1 MSVRRPLVALTLVFG
16 ALTAAWGALLMLDSF
31 ARAEAR
37 TVSPLELR
45 EGGVVVSVGSGDL
58 DVIAS
63 AGPPRIEVDS
73 VSGLFGSGTV
83 RVGRDAA
90 GRISIEGECPGF
102 ISSACSTSARVYVP
116 AGASLDLSTGSG
128 ELAVRGVR
136 GGVVAQTGSGD
147 VLLDRVGGGV
157 VTAETGSGEVRAI
170 GVSAT
175 ESLRAETGSGD
186 VLMSL
191 DRAPKDTAVDTGS
204 GVVEMT
210 VPDVVYRVS
219 TETGSG
225 EQQVTVD
232 NDDDAPRRLRV
243 ETGSGDVVVQPA
255 G

>member
-1 MSVRRPLVALTLVFG
+1 MSVRRPLVVLTLVLG
-16 ALTAAWGALLMLDSF
+16 ALASALGALDLLDHF

-58 DVIAS
+58 EVIAS
-63 AGPPRIEVDS
+63 SGPPRLEVES
-73 VSGLFGSGTV
+73 VSGLFGDGTV
-83 RVGRDAA
+83 RIGRDSA
-90 GRISIEGECPGF
+90 GRISIEAQCPGF
-102 ISSACSTSARVYVP
+102 ISASCPSAARIYVP
-116 AGASLDLSTGSG
+116 ADAAVELETGSG

-175 ESLRAETGSGD
+175 ESMRAETGSGD
-186 VLMSL
+186 VIMNL
-191 DRAPKDTAVDTGS
+191 DRAPGETFVDTGS
-204 GVVEMT
+204 GEVLMT

-225 EQQVTVD
+225 SQQVTVD

-243 ETGSGDVVVQPA
+243 QTGSGDVIVRPQ